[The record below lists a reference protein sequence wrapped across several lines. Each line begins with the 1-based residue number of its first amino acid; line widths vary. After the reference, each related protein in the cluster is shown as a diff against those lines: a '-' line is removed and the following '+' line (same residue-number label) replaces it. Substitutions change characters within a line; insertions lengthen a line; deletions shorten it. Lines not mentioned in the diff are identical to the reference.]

1 LGNQLFQLAYLH
13 TLAKKHKTSYQI
25 PVWEYADMFTHEF
38 PQSNIIIHSIPQRE
52 RSYTEDD
59 IHYYGSDIDI
69 SGYFQNEKYFDREEI
84 RELFTLKP
92 ELVSRVRAKYQTE
105 LAKRTIAVCVR
116 RGDYVDN
123 PNYYKL
129 PPRYYIQALQRLD
142 YKSHNL
148 LFISDD
154 PEWCRFHFQ
163 AFPNAYFPK
172 GDEREHFI
180 LSTLT
185 DAHILSNSTFH
196 WWAAYLSQSRYII
209 QPKQLF
215 DGPLLTQE
223 GDVNFYVENDH
234 FFEIFDY
241 TQNRIDLTDVT
252 ITIPVKYDHADR
264 RRNLDIV
271 LKLIRANFDT
281 NIILME
287 QGEGRFSDVAGV
299 EYMKLEATEFHRTR
313 MLNRMA
319 AQAKTPIIINYDC
332 DIVLPAAAILQA
344 VEYLRSGEAD
354 FVYPYEHNSTD
365 VISAMLNEN
374 KQADL
379 AVYKDLKHQQWTSVR
394 PTYGGIVLINREK
407 FIESGGE
414 NENFISYGPE
424 DVERYERWLKLGY
437 GHRRVRGQIYHLM
450 HHRGPDSSMTHPHY
464 VGNVFALRKMRE
476 MRVDELKS
484 YIKSWNNFSA

>member
-1 LGNQLFQLAYLH
+1 
-13 TLAKKHKTSYQI
+13 
-25 PVWEYADMFTHEF
+25 
-38 PQSNIIIHSIPQRE
+38 
-52 RSYTEDD
+52 
-59 IHYYGSDIDI
+59 
-69 SGYFQNEKYFDREEI
+69 
-84 RELFTLKP
+84 
-92 ELVSRVRAKYQTE
+92 
-105 LAKRTIAVCVR
+105 
-116 RGDYVDN
+116 
-123 PNYYKL
+123 
-129 PPRYYIQALQRLD
+129 
-142 YKSHNL
+142 
-148 LFISDD
+148 
-154 PEWCRFHFQ
+154 
-163 AFPNAYFPK
+163 
-172 GDEREHFI
+172 
-180 LSTLT
+180 
-185 DAHILSNSTFH
+185 
-196 WWAAYLSQSRYII
+196 
-209 QPKQLF
+209 
-215 DGPLLTQE
+215 
-223 GDVNFYVENDH
+223 
-234 FFEIFDY
+234 
-241 TQNRIDLTDVT
+241 
-252 ITIPVKYDHADR
+252 
-264 RRNLDIV
+264 
-271 LKLIRANFDT
+271 
-281 NIILME
+281 
-287 QGEGRFSDVAGV
+287 
-299 EYMKLEATEFHRTR
+299 
-313 MLNRMA
+313 MA